1 MGKFKNGLLVTV
13 SGAFA
18 VGSLLL
24 GTTYYNSN
32 VKGEEV
38 SKNKVKVIKT
48 TETKSEKKDN
58 NKIDKIFLNSKK
70 IFLAKDISIESIEA
84 LEKESDELSSS
95 EKKLLKKAKQKWE
108 IQNTLN
114 GMFETPVLVG
124 DKYIEESAVKE
135 GVTPD
140 KLEKLNNKIQKLEND
155 DFKDKVIEIRMFL
168 EGFIGYSVGANSE
181 TKETETETELTET
194 EVQVTET
201 NTKVKETET
210 QMTETQS
217 IETSITEPTGIL
229 DEQIDEQQ
237 VNQGHVGEVTEN
249 NDENTVEAHSNDF

>member
-140 KLEKLNNKIQKLEND
+140 KLEKLNNKIQKLEKD
-155 DFKDKVIEIRMFL
+155 EFKDKVIEVRMFL

-181 TKETETETELTET
+181 TTETETQVPET
-194 EVQVTET
+194 QVPET
-201 NTKVKETET
+201 QVLETQTTET
-210 QMTETQS
+210 QIAETQS
-217 IETSITEPTGIL
+217 IETSITETTEKLEGQL
-229 DEQIDEQQ
+229 GEQQ
-237 VNQGHVGEVTEN
+237 NDQDHVGELVEN
-249 NDENTVEAHSNDF
+249 NNENVVEAPSDIY

>member
-95 EKKLLKKAKQKWE
+95 EKKLLKKAKQKWD

-114 GMFETPVLVG
+114 SMFETPVLIG
-124 DKYIEESAVKE
+124 DKYIEEAPVKE
-135 GVTPD
+135 GVTAD
-140 KLEKLNNKIQKLEND
+140 KLEKLNDKIEKLEKD

-168 EGFIGYSVGANSE
+168 EGFIGYSVGADSKAKE
-181 TKETETETELTET
+181 TEITETETQLTET
-194 EVQVTET
+194 ETQLT
-201 NTKVKETET
+201 ETET
-210 QMTETQS
+210 QLTETQS
-217 IETSITEPTGIL
+217 IEMNVTETTEVLEG
-229 DEQIDEQQ
+229 QIGETQ
-237 VNQGHVGEVTEN
+237 VNQNDQDHVGETAEN
-249 NDENTVEAHSNDF
+249 NNENAIESPSDVF